1 MCGNEEKMILLTSD
15 GITSPQLEEEI
26 RKALVPISKRAALV
40 TTASCRYKEK
50 DDNVP
55 ILSALMK
62 KFGLEPECV
71 DVEFQDVTFLLAYD
85 VVILMGGNP
94 FYLRKHL
101 KKWKN
106 SLEILTELANR
117 HVLVGISAGSMV
129 LGDTMEFACP
139 IEPGS
144 IAEAGE
150 NVDCSGFGI
159 VPLNIMPH
167 YLAYLT
173 VYEQTKEILTSYQEE
188 TGRSICTIN
197 DGEGICIVRAGKKGH
212 YIKNERY
219 TPIVS
224 PSLPDY
230 ENYFFDLY
238 GTLIDIHTDEG
249 DDKLWEFMVKYYAYK
264 GARYGSWELRW
275 RYEALV
281 HEEEEQLLTEHPD
294 QIPEPQIERVFMRLY
309 EEKGVN
315 VSIQEAVDAAQ
326 VFRSFSLRYVRLYY
340 GAKELLAHLKKKGK
354 KLYVLSNAQ
363 QVFTESEMRYLGIY
377 EYFDKVCLSS
387 DYHCKKPDQA
397 YFKNLLEAEGLE
409 PSKTMMIGNSEH
421 DDIRTA
427 KALGMGACYI
437 HSNLSPEG
445 EMADCDIV
453 MRAMDLPSL
462 EKILCR

>member
-1 MCGNEEKMILLTSD
+1 MILLTSD

-26 RKALVPISKRAALV
+26 KKALVPISRRAALV

-50 DDNVP
+50 DHNVP
-55 ILSALMK
+55 VLSALMRR
-62 KFGLEPECV
+62 FGLEPECV
-71 DVEFQDVTFLLAYD
+71 DVEFQDATFLLAYD

-106 SLEILTELANR
+106 SLEVLTELANH
-117 HVLVGISAGSMV
+117 HVLIGISAGSMV
-129 LGDTMEFACP
+129 LGDTMEFACQ
-139 IEPGS
+139 IEPGG
-144 IAEAGE
+144 IEEVGE

-173 VYEQTKEILTSYQEE
+173 AYEQTKEILESYEEE
-188 TGRSICTIN
+188 TGRKICTIN
-197 DGEGICIVRAGKKGH
+197 DGDGIIISQAGKKGR
-212 YIKNERY
+212 YIKDERY
-219 TPIVS
+219 TPIVAPGMS
-224 PSLPDY
+224 EY
-230 ENYFFDLY
+230 QAYFFDLY
-238 GTLIDIHTDEG
+238 GTLIDIHTEEG
-249 DDKLWEFMVKYYAYK
+249 DHELWEFMAKYYAYK

-275 RYEALV
+275 RYGALI
-281 HEEEEQLLTEHPD
+281 HDEEERLLHENPK
-294 QIPEPQIERVFMRLY
+294 QIPEPQVERVFMRLY
-309 EEKGVN
+309 EEKGVR

-363 QVFTESEMRYLGIY
+363 QVFTASELRYLGIY
-377 EYFDKVCLSS
+377 DYFDKVCLSS
-387 DYHCKKPDQA
+387 DYHCKKPDAA
-397 YFKNLLEAEGLE
+397 YFKALLTSEGLD
-409 PSKTMMIGNSEH
+409 PAKVMMIGNSEY

-427 KALGMGACYI
+427 KSLGMGACYI

-445 EMADCDIV
+445 ETANCDIV

-462 EKILCR
+462 EKILCREAHLA

>member
-1 MCGNEEKMILLTSD
+1 MILLTSD

-26 RKALVPISKRAALV
+26 RKALVPISRRAALV

-55 ILSALMK
+55 VLSALMRK
-62 KFGLEPECV
+62 LGLEPECV
-71 DVEFQDVTFLLAYD
+71 DVEFQDATFLLAYD

-101 KKWKN
+101 KKWNN
-106 SLEILTELANR
+106 SLEILIELANR

-129 LGDTMEFACP
+129 LGNTMEFACP
-139 IEPGS
+139 IEPDS
-144 IAEAGE
+144 IKEAGE
-150 NVDCSGFGI
+150 HVDCSGFGV

-173 VYEQTKEILTSYQEE
+173 VYEQTNKVLTSYEKE
-188 TGRSICTIN
+188 TGRKICKIN
-197 DGEGICIVRAGKKGH
+197 DGEGICVSGAGKKGR

-224 PSLPDY
+224 PKLSNYD
-230 ENYFFDLY
+230 NYFFDLY
-238 GTLIDIHTDEG
+238 GTLIDIHTEEG
-249 DDKLWEFMVKYYAYK
+249 DQELWEFMAKYYAYK
-264 GARYGSWELRW
+264 GAKYGSWELRW
-275 RYEALV
+275 RYEALI
-281 HEEEEQLLTEHPD
+281 HEEEELLLNEHPE
-294 QIPEPQIERVFMRLY
+294 QIPEPQVERVFLRLY
-309 EEKGVN
+309 EEKGVC
-315 VSIQEAVDAAQ
+315 VSRQEAVDAAQ

-445 EMADCDIV
+445 ETADCDIV

>member
-1 MCGNEEKMILLTSD
+1 MILLTSD
-15 GITSPQLEEEI
+15 GITSTQLEEEI
-26 RKALVPISKRAALV
+26 RKALVPLTKKAALV

-55 ILSALMK
+55 ILSEQMRKL
-62 KFGLEPECV
+62 GLEPECV
-71 DVEFQDVTFLLAYD
+71 DVEFQDVAFLLAYD

-106 SLEILTELANR
+106 SLEILTELADR

-129 LGDTMEFACP
+129 LGETMEFACA
-139 IEPGS
+139 IEPDS
-144 IAEAGE
+144 IEEVGD

-173 VYEQTKEILTSYQEE
+173 VFAQTKEVLDSYQEE
-188 TGRSICTIN
+188 TGRRICKIN
-197 DGEGICIVRAGKKGH
+197 DKEGIVMGRSGRVGR
-212 YIKNERY
+212 YIKNEIY

-224 PSLPDY
+224 EKLPNYD
-230 ENYFFDLY
+230 NYFFDLY
-238 GTLIDIHTDEG
+238 GTLIDIHTEEG
-249 DDKLWEFMVKYYAYK
+249 DEELWKFMVKYYAYK
-264 GARYGSWELRW
+264 GANYGSWELRW

-281 HEEEEQLLTEHPD
+281 HEEEELLLAKHPD
-294 QIPEPQIERVFMRLY
+294 QIPEPQVERVFMRLY
-309 EEKGVN
+309 EEKGVR

-326 VFRSFSLRYVRLYY
+326 VFRSFSLRYVRLYS

-377 EYFDKVCLSS
+377 DYFDRVCLSS
-387 DYHCKKPDQA
+387 DYYCKKPDPA
-397 YFKNLLEAEGLE
+397 YFKQLLQSEGLD
-409 PSKTMMIGNSEH
+409 PAKTMMIGNSEH

-445 EMADCDIV
+445 ETADCDIV
-453 MRAMDLPSL
+453 MRAMDLKSL
-462 EKILCR
+462 ERILCR

>member
-1 MCGNEEKMILLTSD
+1 MILLTSD

-26 RKALVPISKRAALV
+26 RKVLVPISKRAALV

-55 ILSALMK
+55 VLSALMR

-71 DVEFQDVTFLLAYD
+71 DVEFQDATFLLAYD

-139 IEPGS
+139 IEPES

-173 VYEQTKEILTSYQEE
+173 VYEQTNEILTSYEDE

-197 DGEGICIVRAGKKGH
+197 DGEGICIAHAGKKGR
-212 YIKNERY
+212 YIKNECY

-238 GTLIDIHTDEG
+238 GTLIDIQTEE
-249 DDKLWEFMVKYYAYK
+249 DDHNLWEFMAKYYAYK

-275 RYEALV
+275 RYGALI
-281 HEEEEQLLTEHPD
+281 HDEEERLLHENPK
-294 QIPEPQIERVFMRLY
+294 QIPEPQVERVFMRLY
-309 EEKGVN
+309 EEKGVR

-363 QVFTESEMRYLGIY
+363 QVFTESELRYLGIY

-397 YFKNLLEAEGLE
+397 YFKNLLESEGLE

-445 EMADCDIV
+445 ETANCDIV

-462 EKILCR
+462 EKILCREAHLA